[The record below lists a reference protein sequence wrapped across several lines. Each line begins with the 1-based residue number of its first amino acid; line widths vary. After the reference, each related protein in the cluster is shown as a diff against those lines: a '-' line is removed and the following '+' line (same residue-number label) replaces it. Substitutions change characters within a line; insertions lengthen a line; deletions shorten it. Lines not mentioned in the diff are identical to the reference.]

1 LTCRAVFAFSQAV
14 LEVVVTLPASLPPLV
29 PVPLTADVF
38 APFGDVI
45 EADHARSHLIN
56 EGRTR
61 RFHALATSAP
71 GEGGE
76 AILSIFRGTPWPSPV
91 TIRMLERHP
100 LASQA
105 FVPMERHPWLVVV
118 ADAPRADACRC
129 FLARGDQGIQIG
141 RGVWH
146 HPLLV
151 LQPLQD
157 FLVVDRAGAGNNLEE
172 VWFPDGESVTLAA
185 V

>member
-1 LTCRAVFAFSQAV
+1 MTF
-14 LEVVVTLPASLPPLV
+14 PASLPPLV
-29 PVPLTADVF
+29 PVPLTAEDF

-45 EADHARSHLIN
+45 EADHDRSHLIN

-61 RFHALATSAP
+61 RYHALATAAP

-76 AILSIFRGTPWPSPV
+76 AILSIFRGTPWPAPV

-100 LASQA
+100 LGTQA

-118 ADAPRADACRC
+118 AEAPRAEACRC
-129 FLARGDQGIQIG
+129 FLARGDQGIQIA

-151 LQPLQD
+151 LQPSQD

-172 VWFPDGESVTLAA
+172 VWFPEGETVTLAP